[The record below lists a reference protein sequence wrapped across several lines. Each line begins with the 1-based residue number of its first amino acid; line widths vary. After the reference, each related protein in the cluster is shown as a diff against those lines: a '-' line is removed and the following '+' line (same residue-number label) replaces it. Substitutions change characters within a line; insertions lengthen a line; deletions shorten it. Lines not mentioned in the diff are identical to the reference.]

1 MRALGQHLRYLFQLF
16 ALRRQQLVAARI
28 EIDSLQLLAAATEQ
42 AAERAERRADDLG
55 QQGVDGLPDD
65 RAVAELRIAH
75 VAGNR
80 QAEVD
85 APVAVLEYGD
95 RQLQRQLE
103 RVGTVDSLAQGQLVH
118 DDLVRAC

>member
-16 ALRRQQLVAARI
+16 ALRRQQPVAARI

-55 QQGVDGLPDD
+55 QRAADGLPDY
-65 RAVAELRIAH
+65 RAITELRIAQ

-85 APVAVLEYGD
+85 AAFAVLEYGD

-103 RVGTVDSLAQGQLVH
+103 RVGTVDPLA
-118 DDLVRAC
+118 